1 MKKEE
6 KKIIILSE
14 PSALEQESI
23 VFPYL
28 DYLCVSES
36 TVLHHLQLPPLKQVK
51 AKPEKSHEFN
61 GENRK
66 S

>member
-1 MKKEE
+1 MGKINKREGEMKKEE

-36 TVLHHLQLPPLKQVK
+36 TVLHHLQSPP
-51 AKPEKSHEFN
+51 S
-61 GENRK
+61 
-66 S
+66 

>member
-14 PSALEQESI
+14 PSALEQKSI
-23 VFPYL
+23 VFSYL

-36 TVLHHLQLPPLKQVK
+36 TVLHHLQSPP
-51 AKPEKSHEFN
+51 S
-61 GENRK
+61 
-66 S
+66 